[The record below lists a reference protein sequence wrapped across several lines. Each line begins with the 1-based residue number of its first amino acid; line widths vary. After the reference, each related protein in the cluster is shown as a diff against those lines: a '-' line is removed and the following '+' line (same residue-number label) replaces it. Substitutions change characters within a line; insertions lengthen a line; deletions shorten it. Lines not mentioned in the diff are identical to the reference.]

1 MIVFF
6 AWLGFL
12 FEFSNIILFFC
23 IFCNRIFV
31 YYFISIFQLFF
42 FVFLLVF
49 NKSVPRLICSISAMS
64 VFLSPSLADN
74 FILLLASIPGNSG
87 LGPPSFRIKFGVL
100 FGLLVLL
107 PAHAERFILIVF
119 LFSFSLF

>member
-1 MIVFF
+1 MEY
-6 AWLGFL
+6 L
-12 FEFSNIILFFC
+12 
-23 IFCNRIFV
+23 
-31 YYFISIFQLFF
+31 FISLLVFVFSYFF
-42 FVFLLVF
+42 LVFLLVF